1 MRSRFLPDVGPATP
15 HNRNPRDV
23 VLTEVLLVAH
33 PLVTRYKQV
42 VPGPSGGLQ
51 QVAVTKPLPAPV
63 GCGVNF
69 MVL

>member
-1 MRSRFLPDVGPATP
+1 MWGQRPPITVTTVDVILA
-15 HNRNPRDV
+15 
-23 VLTEVLLVAH
+23 EVLLVAH
-33 PLVTRYKQV
+33 PLVTRYEQV
-42 VPGPSGGLQ
+42 VPGASGGLQ